1 MRAGIESGGFDPR
14 PFVCENSILFSVVEF
29 LQLCATVEQGIGLEM
44 SGTSVAVSRGPQL
57 PSGIMDALRQ
67 SATARAAGQFDQ
79 AISVLDAALSAVR
92 AEPYGTPFKAR
103 VQLALALADALLDA
117 GHREQTR
124 RVLLDESAYC
134 ESIVQAL
141 SLNGT
146 SEQLRIAMSGR
157 MQVRDRAAQVEL
169 LGQLAPE
176 LSVADWALGQPAS
189 LAELRGQVVLLEFWA
204 TWCRPCLEMF
214 PRLRDLHHQYA
225 ARGLEILALTRYA
238 PTPVDADPADPH
250 ARERALVQS
259 VIADRGLEL
268 RVGIAPDGRMQARYG
283 ANGVPTL
290 VLIDRAGRV
299 RLIASGGDDGALEEQ
314 IVRCLDETAP

>member
-1 MRAGIESGGFDPR
+1 
-14 PFVCENSILFSVVEF
+14 
-29 LQLCATVEQGIGLEM
+29 
-44 SGTSVAVSRGPQL
+44 
-57 PSGIMDALRQ
+57 MDALRQ
-67 SATARAAGQFDQ
+67 SATARAAGQLDE
-79 AISVLDAALSAVR
+79 AISVLDTALRTVR

-103 VQLALALADALLDA
+103 VQLALALADTLLDA
-117 GHREQTR
+117 GHRERTR

-214 PRLRDLHHQYA
+214 PRLRDLHEQYA

-238 PTPVDADPADPH
+238 PAPADADPADPH

-259 VIADRGLEL
+259 VIADRGLSL

-290 VLIDRAGRV
+290 VLIDRSGRV
-299 RLIASGGDDGALEEQ
+299 RLITSGGDDGAVEEQ
-314 IVRCLDETAP
+314 IVRCLDEPAP